1 MAPAARQ
8 EYIGL
13 AWPGGTPAPPARS
26 KPSVPDAQG
35 APHEHRRDFAR
46 APRRRPYPARI
57 PCWTTPAR
65 SGKPNSPLAR
75 RNAPRSC
82 GGPQCAA
89 RLPCTPRGRP
99 DKRRA
104 RGHGHR
110 ATRAR
115 PRRPDRTT
123 RSRCRPAAR
132 PARGFPHAPGH
143 RRLHRRPRPAVRQW
157 LTGPGHHRRP
167 DAAATL
173 PRRHGQS
180 AGPGIADGRGI
191 EGRRPGHPEGRQHR
205 PRRERHRQRALPSR
219 RADLSP
225 PLALAA
231 TGRPR
236 RGG

>member
-1 MAPAARQ
+1 MTCLAGRNARPA
-8 EYIGL
+8 
-13 AWPGGTPAPPARS
+13 GTL

-35 APHEHRRDFAR
+35 ARMNIAAISPV
-46 APRRRPYPARI
+46 PRVAARI
-57 PCWTTPAR
+57 RRASPAGRHPPGLGNRIHR
-65 SGKPNSPLAR
+65 SPGATR
-75 RNAPRSC
+75 RAVA

-89 RLPCTPRGRP
+89 VSPCTPRGRP

-205 PRRERHRQRALPSR
+205 PRRERHRQRATVQARGPI
-219 RADLSP
+219 AA
-225 PLALAA
+225 LALAA